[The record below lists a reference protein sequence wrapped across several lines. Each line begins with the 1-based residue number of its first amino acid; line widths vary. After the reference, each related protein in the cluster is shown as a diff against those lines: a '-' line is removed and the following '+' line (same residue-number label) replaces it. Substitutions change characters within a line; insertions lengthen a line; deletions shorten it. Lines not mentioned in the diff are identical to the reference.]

1 MKKILNY
8 LSPYKNK
15 IALGLS
21 IKGFATIIELLLPFL
36 LAKVIDDIIPLE
48 QLNLVVVYGVLM
60 LFTALGAFVTNIIAN
75 RMAARISTDAIRD
88 LRDDA
93 YSKILSFS
101 NKTVDEFTIPSLIS
115 RMTSDTYHVY
125 RMFNVIQRI
134 GIRAPILLIGSL
146 LLMFFIDASLA
157 LVLVGIMPIILL
169 VIVFVS
175 RRGVPFYDQLQTTLD
190 TMVRI
195 VRENISGIRII
206 KSFAKE
212 DSEKERFQTINEEV
226 SEKEKKAGLI
236 VATLNP
242 IMNLI
247 LNLGL
252 LLILYVGANRVLA
265 GVSQTGS
272 IIAFLSYFTLI
283 LHSFLAMNRI
293 FRLMSR
299 AGASASR
306 LSMVLE
312 THDEIPLMESSL
324 VKSDYHI
331 EFNDVSFSYNGTS
344 NDVSNI
350 SFKVKHNTT
359 LGIIGATG
367 SGKTT
372 IAQLLMRMY
381 EINQGE
387 ILING
392 QDIRSLDETSLRK
405 RFGVVFQND
414 ALFSY
419 SVKENIAF
427 GRELNFDN
435 IVEAAEFAQAHD
447 FINQLTDQY
456 DEHVLRAGANF
467 SGGQKQRM
475 LIARALAENPE
486 IIILDDAS
494 SALDYQTDAQL
505 RQAIKESFHST
516 TIMITQRVSSVM
528 HADQIVMLD
537 HGKVVGL
544 GTHDELAMTCEP
556 YQELIALQLGGENH
570 E

>member
-1 MKKILNY
+1 MKKILSY
-8 LSPYKNK
+8 LAPYKMK
-15 IALGLS
+15 IVVGLS
-21 IKGFATIIELLLPFL
+21 TKGFATIIELLLPYL
-36 LAKVIDDIIPLE
+36 LATVIDDIIPLE
-48 QLNLVVVYGVLM
+48 RLSLVILFGVLM
-60 LFTALGAFVTNIIAN
+60 LLTAFGAFATNIIAN

-93 YSKILSFS
+93 YYKILSFN
-101 NKTVDEFTIPSLIS
+101 NKTVDDFTIPSLIS

-134 GIRAPILLIGSL
+134 GIRAPILLLGSL
-146 LLMFFIDASLA
+146 FLMFFIDASLA
-157 LVLVGIMPIILL
+157 LVLVGIMPLIIV
-169 VIVFVS
+169 VIVLVS
-175 RRGVPFYDQLQTTLD
+175 RQGVPFYDALQTTLD

-212 DSEKERFQTINEEV
+212 DSEKVRFQTINEEV
-226 SEKEKKAGLI
+226 STKEKKAGLI

-252 LLILYVGANRVLA
+252 LLILYVGATRVLS
-265 GVSQTGS
+265 GLSQTGS
-272 IIAFLSYFTLI
+272 IVAFLSYFTLI

-306 LSMVLE
+306 LSKILE
-312 THDEIPLMESSL
+312 TEDEIPLMEASL
-324 VKSDYHI
+324 IKSDYHI
-331 EFNDVSFSYNGTS
+331 EFNDVSFSYNETAY
-344 NDVSNI
+344 DVSNI

-381 EINQGE
+381 EIDEGE

-419 SVKENIAF
+419 SVKENIDF
-427 GRELNFDN
+427 GRQLHFDN

-447 FINQLTDQY
+447 FINRLTDQY

-475 LIARALAENPE
+475 LIARALAEHPE

-505 RQAIKESFHST
+505 RQAIKESFHAT

-528 HADQIVMLD
+528 HADKIVMLD
-537 HGKVVGL
+537 QGRIVGL
-544 GTHDELAMTCEP
+544 GTHEELEVMCEP
-556 YQELIALQLGGENH
+556 YKELIALQLGGAHH